1 MTEWLNVILQGVLIG
16 GLYAMFAAGLSLIFG
31 VMRLVNI
38 AHGDLIVLAAYVA
51 LTVTEA
57 LGIGPLTSLI
67 LVVPAM
73 ALIGYALQRL
83 LLNRTLGDDLLP
95 PLLVTFGLSIII
107 QNGLL
112 EIFTADS
119 QKLKAGA
126 VEIMTYQLSPGI
138 WVGLL
143 PLIQFI
149 VAVAVIA
156 GLQVLFY
163 RSALGRAFRATSDDQ
178 SVAQLMGLDTRHVFA
193 MAMAL
198 SLAIIAIAGV
208 FLAVRSNFDPSIGP
222 ARLIFGFEAVIIG
235 GLGSMWGTLA
245 GGIILGVS
253 QAIGAQIDPGW
264 QLLAGHIVFL
274 AILAIRPQ
282 GLFPKVSG

>member
-1 MTEWLNVILQGVLIG
+1 MTLWFNVILQGVLIG

-51 LTVTEA
+51 LIGTTA
-57 LGIGPLTSLI
+57 LGITPLVSL
-67 LVVPAM
+67 LVVVPVM
-73 ALIGYALQRL
+73 ALIGYALQRG

-112 EIFTADS
+112 EFFTADS
-119 QKLKAGA
+119 RKLQAGA
-126 VEIMTYQLSPGI
+126 IEVATWQVTQGLWI
-138 WVGLL
+138 GLL
-143 PLIQFI
+143 PLLQFVI
-149 VAVAVIA
+149 AIAVIA
-156 GLQVLFY
+156 GLQLLFY
-163 RSALGRAFRATSDDQ
+163 RTALGRAFRATSDDQ
-178 SVAQLMGLDTRHVFA
+178 AVAQLMGLDTRHVFA
-193 MAMAL
+193 LAMAL
-198 SLAIIAIAGV
+198 SLAVVAIAGV
-208 FLAVRSNFDPSIGP
+208 FLAVRANFDPAIGP

-245 GGIILGVS
+245 GGVILGVA
-253 QAIGAQIDPGW
+253 QAIGAQLDPGW

-274 AILAIRPQ
+274 IILGLRPQ

>member
-38 AHGDLIVLAAYVA
+38 AHGDLIVLAAYIA
-51 LTVTEA
+51 LTVTET
-57 LGIGPLTSLI
+57 LGVGPLTSLI
-67 LVVPAM
+67 LVAPAM
-73 ALIGYALQRL
+73 AIIGYALQRL

-112 EIFTADS
+112 EVFTADS
-119 QKLKAGA
+119 RKLQAGA
-126 VEIMTYQLSPGI
+126 IETMTYQVSHGI

-163 RSALGRAFRATSDDQ
+163 RTALGRAFRATSDDQ
-178 SVAQLMGLDTRHVFA
+178 AVAQLMGLDTRHVFA

-198 SLAIIAIAGV
+198 SLAVIAIAGV
-208 FLAVRSNFDPSIGP
+208 FLAVRANFDPAIGP
-222 ARLIFGFEAVIIG
+222 ARLILGFEAVIIG

-274 AILAIRPQ
+274 VILAFRPQ

>member
-1 MTEWLNVILQGVLIG
+1 MQWFNIILQGVLIG

-38 AHGDLIVLAAYVA
+38 AHGDLIVLAAYIA
-51 LTVTEA
+51 LMVTQE
-57 LGIGPLTSLI
+57 LGVNPLTSL
-67 LVVPAM
+67 LMVVPAM
-73 ALIGYALQRL
+73 AIIGYALQRG

-112 EIFTADS
+112 QLFTADS
-119 QKLKAGA
+119 RRLQAGA
-126 VEIMTYQLSPGI
+126 IEVEAFQLMQGVWI
-138 WVGLL
+138 GVL
-143 PLIQFI
+143 PLMQFI

-156 GLQVLFY
+156 GLQILFY
-163 RSALGRAFRATSDDQ
+163 RTALGRAFRATSDDQ
-178 SVAQLMGLDTRHVFA
+178 STAQLMGLDTRHVFA
-193 MAMAL
+193 VAMAL
-198 SLAIIAIAGV
+198 SLAVIAIAGV
-208 FLAVRSNFDPSIGP
+208 FLAIRTNFDPAIGP
-222 ARLIFGFEAVIIG
+222 ARLIFSFEAVIIG

-264 QLLAGHIVFL
+264 QLLAGHIIFL
-274 AILAIRPQ
+274 AVLAARPQ